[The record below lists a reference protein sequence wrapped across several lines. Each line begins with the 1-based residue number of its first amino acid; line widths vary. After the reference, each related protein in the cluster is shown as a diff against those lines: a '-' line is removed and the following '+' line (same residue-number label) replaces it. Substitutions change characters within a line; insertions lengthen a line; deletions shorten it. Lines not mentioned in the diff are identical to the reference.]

1 MVASCQVVSGPTSP
15 ISQEKQIFDVL
26 YHNDRPIPIVLAYF
40 GLQNLL
46 PSWRRECYRWH
57 VNPVALPYCTATT
70 WQGARRSSLRPTQI
84 QGGAA
89 AATSN
94 FHYAWE
100 VLPRSHGL
108 HSAFARRQRVVTLT
122 PTRREHAYLFNDMPL
137 APQNILT
144 DELSPWLIL
153 YFRTLELVRA

>member
-1 MVASCQVVSGPTSP
+1 MSSTTTTDLSLSFSH
-15 ISQEKQIFDVL
+15 ISDYKTEFA
-26 YHNDRPIPIVLAYF
+26 NTCF
-40 GLQNLL
+40 L

-57 VNPVALPYCTATT
+57 VKPVALPYCTATT

-94 FHYAWE
+94 FHDAWE
-100 VLPRSHGL
+100 VLPRAVALAPMVYIPRSPVV
-108 HSAFARRQRVVTLT
+108 SVVTLT
-122 PTRREHAYLFNDMPL
+122 PTDVSSEHAYDMPL
-137 APQNILT
+137 ASAPQNILT